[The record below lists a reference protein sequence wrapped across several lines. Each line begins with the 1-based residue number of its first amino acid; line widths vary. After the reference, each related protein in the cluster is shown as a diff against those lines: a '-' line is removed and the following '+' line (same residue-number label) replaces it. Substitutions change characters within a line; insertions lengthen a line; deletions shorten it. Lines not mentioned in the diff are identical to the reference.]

1 MLARALTEYIIN
13 ALWQVPLLAGGA
25 SLLLRLAKPGPQA
38 QHRIWV
44 AILALCVLLPLRGL
58 DHTNTITPQ
67 LAETVVDTQ
76 APPAHEEQPLQP
88 IPGFGWSPQFLLKTH
103 TVRLNPTV
111 AHWLVRLYLA
121 TVALTLFRLTR
132 AWSASKR
139 LVEDAQ
145 VTSRHNIAL
154 AYLSQ
159 RFRVR
164 APQIRESE
172 EVSSPMIV
180 GAVSPVLLLPEGF
193 FQRTEDEVRAALCH
207 ELAHIQRRD
216 YLMNLLCHVVALP
229 VAWHPVV
236 TQVQQSIRTTRE
248 MVCDAMAAQEMKSH
262 LGYAKCL
269 LALAHSMLGRPPL
282 AEQRQFLGL
291 FTNNTLE
298 KRVMLLMDTTK
309 MTVQARIARATTGAV
324 VMAATGT
331 LAAIFH
337 VTPTMAELRADAQQ
351 PANQAAPAPQPVPAP
366 SPAPSP
372 IKRVHK
378 KRLVHR
384 KPFDQIAGS
393 GQEQIRRDASDAVA
407 ELETPEFQQHIQKKA
422 QRQMAYVLDN
432 REFKQQMKEVQRQMA
447 NIRMTIDG
455 PEFKHRMR
463 EAERQM
469 ASMRV
474 MIDTPE
480 FRQQMEDV
488 QRQVDKAMANVRM
501 WAPCPQSEKTPVK

>member
-13 ALWQVPLLAGGA
+13 ALWQIPLLAGGA
-25 SLLLRLAKPGPQA
+25 WLWLRMAKPGPQA
-38 QHRIWV
+38 QHRIWL
-44 AILALCVLLPLRGL
+44 AILALCVLFPLRGL
-58 DHTNTITPQ
+58 DHANAITPQ

-76 APPAHEEQPLQP
+76 APAAHEEQPFQP
-88 IPGFGWSPQFLLKTH
+88 MPRFGWNPQFLLKTH

-121 TVALTLFRLTR
+121 TVAFTLFRLTR
-132 AWSASKR
+132 AWSASRR
-139 LVEDAQ
+139 LVEGAQ
-145 VTSRHNIAL
+145 VTSQHNMAL
-154 AYLSQ
+154 AYYSQ

-164 APQIRESE
+164 APQVRESE

-193 FQRTEDEVRAALCH
+193 FRRTEDEVRAALCH

-216 YLMNLLCHVVALP
+216 YLMNLLCQVAALP

-236 TQVQQSIRTTRE
+236 SEVQQSIRTTRE
-248 MVCDAMAAQEMKSH
+248 MVCDAMAAQEMKSQ

-269 LALAHSMLGRPPL
+269 LALAHSMLGNSPL

-298 KRVMLLMDTTK
+298 KRVMRLMDTTK
-309 MTVQARIARATTGAV
+309 MTMQARIARATSGAV

-331 LAAIFH
+331 LAAMFH

-351 PANQAAPAPQPVPAP
+351 PAMQAAPAPQPVPAP
-366 SPAPSP
+366 SPALSP

-378 KRLVHR
+378 KRLVRH
-384 KPFDQIAGS
+384 KPFNQIAGPS
-393 GQEQIRRDASDAVA
+393 QEQIQRDPSDAIV
-407 ELETPEFQQHIQKKA
+407 ELETPEFRQHIQEEA
-422 QRQMAYVLDN
+422 HRRMAIVLDS

-447 NIRMTIDG
+447 NIRVTIDG
-455 PEFKHRMR
+455 PEFKHRIR
-463 EAERQM
+463 EAERQV
-469 ASMRV
+469 AGMRV
-474 MIDTPE
+474 TIDTPE

-488 QRQVDKAMANVRM
+488 QRQVDKAMANVRI
-501 WAPCPQSEKTPVK
+501 WGPCLQGQKTPSK

>member
-13 ALWQVPLLAGGA
+13 ALWQVPLLAGG
-25 SLLLRLAKPGPQA
+25 SWLLLRVAKPGPQA

-67 LAETVVDTQ
+67 FAETTVDTQ

-88 IPGFGWSPQFLLKTH
+88 MPRFGWTPRFPLKTH

-139 LVEDAQ
+139 LAEDAQ
-145 VTSRHNIAL
+145 VTSRHNMAL
-154 AYLSQ
+154 AYYSQ

-164 APQIRESE
+164 EPQIRESE

-180 GAVSPVLLLPEGF
+180 GAVSPILLLPEGF

-207 ELAHIQRRD
+207 ELAHIQRSD
-216 YLMNLLCHVVALP
+216 YLMNLLCQVVALP

-282 AEQRQFLGL
+282 AQQRQFLGL

-298 KRVMLLMDTTK
+298 KRVMLLMDTTR
-309 MTVQARIARATTGAV
+309 MTMQARIARATSGAV

-351 PANQAAPAPQPVPAP
+351 PATQAAPAPQPL
-366 SPAPSP
+366 PAPSP

-384 KPFDQIAGS
+384 KPFNQIAGS
-393 GQEQIRRDASDAVA
+393 NQEQIQRDASDAVA
-407 ELETPEFQQHIQKKA
+407 ELEIPEFNQHIQEEA
-422 QRQMAYVLDN
+422 HRQMAYVLDS

-447 NIRMTIDG
+447 NIRATIDG

-480 FRQQMEDV
+480 FMQQMEDV
-488 QRQVDKAMANVRM
+488 QRQLDKAMANARI
-501 WAPCPQSEKTPVK
+501 WGACPQGEKTPAR

>member
-25 SLLLRLAKPGPQA
+25 WLLLRVAKPGPQA
-38 QHRIWV
+38 QHRIW
-44 AILALCVLLPLRGL
+44 LATLVLCVMLPLRGV
-58 DHTNTITPQ
+58 DHANPITSQ
-67 LAETVVDTQ
+67 LPETVLATQ
-76 APPAHEEQPLQP
+76 VYATHGAESLQP
-88 IPGFGWSPQFLLKTH
+88 ITGFGWLLKTH

-145 VTSRHNIAL
+145 VTSRHNMAL
-154 AYLSQ
+154 AYYSQ

-164 APQIRESE
+164 EPQIRESE

-193 FQRTEDEVRAALCH
+193 FERTEDEVRAALCH

-216 YLMNLLCHVVALP
+216 YLMNLLCQVVALP

-269 LALAHSMLGRPPL
+269 LALARSMLGRPPL
-282 AEQRQFLGL
+282 AQQRQFLGL

-298 KRVMLLMDTTK
+298 KRVMLLMDTTR
-309 MTVQARIARATTGAV
+309 MTMQARIARATSGAV

-351 PANQAAPAPQPVPAP
+351 PATQAAPAPQPVPAP
-366 SPAPSP
+366 SP
-372 IKRVHK
+372 IKRVLK

-384 KPFDQIAGS
+384 KPFNQIARS
-393 GQEQIRRDASDAVA
+393 NQEQIQRDASDAVA
-407 ELETPEFQQHIQKKA
+407 ELETPEFNQHIQEDA
-422 QRQMAYVLDN
+422 HRQMAYVLDS

-447 NIRMTIDG
+447 DIRATIDG

-480 FRQQMEDV
+480 FRQKMEDV
-488 QRQVDKAMANVRM
+488 QRQVDKAMANARI
-501 WAPCPQSEKTPVK
+501 WGACPQGEKAPPR